1 MPANNPLVHQVKQTV
16 SKRKNTTEVL
26 KHDKLPINITLSNNN
41 VKTVIQ
47 EQLTEAV
54 FLSEHV

>member
-26 KHDKLPINITLSNNN
+26 KHDKLYINITLSNNN
-41 VKTVIQ
+41 VKIVMQ
-47 EQLTEAV
+47 EQVTEAV
-54 FLSEHV
+54 FL